1 MANKLMTAALRLE
14 MPDLAVD
21 IFEDS
26 FGFCFDTDPA
36 KGKNLIIIIVI
47 FFLVYCCSTYFYF
60 TLLCV
65 SSLLHSLLVLS
76 YILSSSSTFALLH
89 IIFSLTL
96 LSSHSRTLLS
106 LTHHHTHTQHSSSP
120 LLATLTDIIGLLSP
134 TSEDSVDGGSTIQ
147 WQSSEEVNNMI
158 KESQKQSKGILST
171 STSTDIES
179 EIDNESE
186 TTGTEKIM
194 KKDYEFNF
202 LTPNNFVCTTAVKA
216 YGRKMDVD
224 KALAVLPWMESRN
237 IVADTYLLSSL
248 LFVCAKTKRVAEAE
262 NIFWQ
267 LIPDRNLTYSVAT
280 TNSLMYMYAKLN
292 RPDDALKVYELAK
305 GVFCYDMLCYVVL
318 CHVVLC
324 YIII

>member
-1 MANKLMTAALRLE
+1 MTT
-14 MPDLAVD
+14 V
-21 IFEDS
+21 
-26 FGFCFDTDPA
+26 
-36 KGKNLIIIIVI
+36 
-47 FFLVYCCSTYFYF
+47 ST
-60 TLLCV
+60 T
-65 SSLLHSLLVLS
+65 
-76 YILSSSSTFALLH
+76 
-89 IIFSLTL
+89 
-96 LSSHSRTLLS
+96 
-106 LTHHHTHTQHSSSP
+106 
-120 LLATLTDIIGLLSP
+120 TDIIGLLSP

-158 KESQKQSKGILST
+158 KESQKQSKSILST

-179 EIDNESE
+179 EMDSESE
-186 TTGTEKIM
+186 TTGKLLKT
-194 KKDYEFNF
+194 DYQFNF

-305 GVFCYDMLCYVVL
+305 GTCPTFSFCIVMCLLCVL
-318 CHVVLC
+318 
-324 YIII
+324 